1 MYFWQYIL
9 PIHIFRSLAHSK
21 VYFALNLRRRVHSC
35 ITSLSAASGC
45 AAVMAHDILV
55 LIQRKVMEWTR
66 TFHQELNR
74 YKDAKGGAFLL
85 DTEDEDV
92 VIKEAGTVF
101 LNAIRPN
108 DYKPD
113 SPHKKRK

>member
-1 MYFWQYIL
+1 M
-9 PIHIFRSLAHSK
+9 
-21 VYFALNLRRRVHSC
+21 
-35 ITSLSAASGC
+35 
-45 AAVMAHDILV
+45 
-55 LIQRKVMEWTR
+55 
-66 TFHQELNR
+66 NR

-92 VIKEAGTVF
+92 AIKEAGTVF

>member
-1 MYFWQYIL
+1 MASRY
-9 PIHIFRSLAHSK
+9 
-21 VYFALNLRRRVHSC
+21 RR
-35 ITSLSAASGC
+35 T
-45 AAVMAHDILV
+45 
-55 LIQRKVMEWTR
+55 IQRENPYTPQKESSRSVSHLEYEQWTR

-85 DTEDEDV
+85 DTEDEDA
-92 VIKEAGTVF
+92 VIKEAGTFF